1 MLYLFRLYKNT
12 KTATGIVNSRPNSNS
27 TIIAKLIAIARRTIG
42 KKRSDK
48 RSLLNLS
55 DAKTFLGE
63 TSPEELL
70 DFENHDRNPV

>member
-1 MLYLFRLYKNT
+1 M
-12 KTATGIVNSRPNSNS
+12 
-27 TIIAKLIAIARRTIG
+27 AKLIAIARRTIG

-48 RSLLNLS
+48 RSLLNLR